1 MHKPRIL
8 IVEDQLLISTNIRLL
23 LKFNNYEVFG
33 VAQNAEEAF
42 KMLEN
47 ERPDLILMDIALPG
61 DIDGIDIANE
71 INKKWNIPL
80 IYITAKKDR
89 QTLDRAKVSSP
100 YGYLTKDVEL
110 KEQLPL
116 LIEFALYKF
125 NTEKEQELQR
135 QETIDNEEKFRSIAS
150 SAQDAIIFLDN
161 KGLIIYWNE
170 SATRIFGFNEKEI
183 LNKSLAELI
192 APKGFYDYYNEGFTD
207 FGNDGNGIFIGKT
220 LDLEVKNK
228 NSENLPIEASFSSVK
243 LKGNWCACCIIRDI
257 SERKASE
264 KVIKRLINE
273 LQSSKDSLEQ
283 RNNEVMALNEKLTES
298 EKILKELNASKDR
311 FFSII
316 AHDLKGPFQGL
327 IGYSDILSQDIESL
341 SKNEVAEYSRD
352 MNESARQIFK
362 LLENLLDWTRIQRN
376 AIEINLANQN
386 LRMLVSMCVDILLLQ
401 ANKKEIK
408 IINNVDDSHVAY
420 VDVNMMN
427 TVIRNLIS
435 NAIKFTRIGGKIELS
450 STKIDDKIELVV
462 SDNGVGIDEEALSK
476 LFRIDVQHT
485 TKGTAD
491 EKGTGLGLIL
501 CKEMVEKNGGS
512 LRIES
517 KLNEG
522 TSFYIT
528 LESEKE

>member
-1 MHKPRIL
+1 M
-8 IVEDQLLISTNIRLL
+8 
-23 LKFNNYEVFG
+23 
-33 VAQNAEEAF
+33 
-42 KMLEN
+42 
-47 ERPDLILMDIALPG
+47 
-61 DIDGIDIANE
+61 
-71 INKKWNIPL
+71 
-80 IYITAKKDR
+80 
-89 QTLDRAKVSSP
+89 
-100 YGYLTKDVEL
+100 
-110 KEQLPL
+110 
-116 LIEFALYKF
+116 
-125 NTEKEQELQR
+125 
-135 QETIDNEEKFRSIAS
+135 
-150 SAQDAIIFLDN
+150 
-161 KGLIIYWNE
+161 
-170 SATRIFGFNEKEI
+170 
-183 LNKSLAELI
+183 
-192 APKGFYDYYNEGFTD
+192 
-207 FGNDGNGIFIGKT
+207 
-220 LDLEVKNK
+220 
-228 NSENLPIEASFSSVK
+228 
-243 LKGNWCACCIIRDI
+243 
-257 SERKASE
+257 
-264 KVIKRLINE
+264 
-273 LQSSKDSLEQ
+273 
-283 RNNEVMALNEKLTES
+283 
-298 EKILKELNASKDR
+298 LKELNASKDR

-327 IGYSDILSQDIESL
+327 IGYSDILSQDIDSL
-341 SKNEVAEYSRD
+341 SKKEVAEYSKD

-376 AIEINLANQN
+376 AIEINLTNQN
-386 LRMLVSMCVDILLLQ
+386 LRVLVSMCIDILLLQ

-485 TKGTAD
+485 TKGTAE

-517 KLNEG
+517 KVNEG